1 MVLVRMGSLLCA
13 AKPCAELHHEMF
25 LGTVGVC
32 SVELMA
38 VRGRC
43 VRRGRRHSMDVA
55 RMISELRSELQGI
68 EQEIFLLERLDTR
81 ADRPVVQSVS
91 EMEGASNR
99 PTKPGPPYFD

>member
-1 MVLVRMGSLLCA
+1 
-13 AKPCAELHHEMF
+13 
-25 LGTVGVC
+25 
-32 SVELMA
+32 
-38 VRGRC
+38 
-43 VRRGRRHSMDVA
+43 MDVA